1 MTRVW
6 PVGVLPTVNQD
17 GSGVKSEYRNS
28 FQKFLSNLCMIM
40 KNEKKVSLKT
50 WSSIPFPTLFENLPE
65 EHTDGESDP
74 LETDPAGLP
83 VVFRLQ

>member
-1 MTRVW
+1 MANIIMPDEIIFYVEDLIFNINKAECLLDAVET
-6 PVGVLPTVNQD
+6 P
-17 GSGVKSEYRNS
+17 
-28 FQKFLSNLCMIM
+28 LSLLHCCT
-40 KNEKKVSLKT
+40 L
-50 WSSIPFPTLFENLPE
+50 SSIVFPTLFENLPE

>member
-1 MTRVW
+1 
-6 PVGVLPTVNQD
+6 
-17 GSGVKSEYRNS
+17 
-28 FQKFLSNLCMIM
+28 MIM